1 MSMLRGFSLH
11 MPKWFGVSFWT
22 LVLLITA
29 GIALRFGEAESEKA
43 ALRQDLA
50 LMQDVRYGLFNVDEW
65 KAVLSDIITAKIESF
80 ELEDA
85 NREEMQ
91 AQIERLLRT
100 LVNDLERNYYED
112 QSSSLVGILQSTGM
126 SLLGV
131 FKQIE
136 KGIPSMA
143 QRIVTFMDDPENR
156 DKIRNYLMDTVDEY
170 AAETFGET
178 NYSAVDQVLDR
189 RGTPAGNRPERMA
202 TAVTII
208 QSRLGQID
216 AAQFPIKIAGVLL
229 FLITAT
235 ALFFWA
241 QTHVHIKLVAA
252 TLLIW
257 LLSGIQ
263 MPMLLIQAKIDRLD
277 FQLLGESFAFSDQV
291 LFQQSKSIWE
301 VVKLLIM
308 EGKGPGAWLAGVGV
322 FLFSILIP
330 VGKLGTTLA
339 WKEGTQ
345 WSQTWVGKLILFRS
359 AKWAMA
365 DVMVVAIFLSHLG
378 FNGILKDQVQRLE
391 GMSPRLEVLTT
402 ANSTL
407 LSGFL
412 AFFGFAIL
420 GLLLSERLKTLE
432 VESNKRQ

>member
-1 MSMLRGFSLH
+1 

-29 GIALRFGEAESEKA
+29 GIALRFNKAESAKA

-50 LMQDVRYGLFNVDEW
+50 LIQDVRYGLFNVDEW
-65 KAVLSDIITAKIESF
+65 KAELSDVITAKIESF
-80 ELEDA
+80 ELKDD
-85 NREEMQ
+85 NREEIR
-91 AQIERLLRT
+91 AQVESLLRT

-112 QSSSLVGILQSTGM
+112 QSSSLLGILQSTGM
-126 SLLGV
+126 SLFGV
-131 FKQIE
+131 FDQI
-136 KGIPSMA
+136 KKDIPSMA

-156 DKIRNYLMDTVDEY
+156 DKVRNYLMDTVDGY

-189 RGTPAGNRPERMA
+189 RGIPAGNRSERMA
-202 TAVTII
+202 TAVTTI

-216 AAQFPIKIAGVLL
+216 AAQFPLQIAGVLL

-235 ALFFWA
+235 ALFLWA
-241 QTHVHIKLVAA
+241 QSHVHIKLVAA
-252 TLLIW
+252 TLIIW

-330 VGKLGTTLA
+330 AGKLCATLA
-339 WKEGTQ
+339 WKEGTR
-345 WSQTWVGKLILFRS
+345 WSQTSIGKLVLFRS

-378 FNGILKDQVQRLE
+378 FNGILKNQIQRLE
-391 GMSPRLEVLTT
+391 GISPRLEVLTT
-402 ANSTL
+402 ANSSL
-407 LSGFL
+407 LPGFL
-412 AFFGFAIL
+412 AFFGFAVL

-432 VESNKRQ
+432 QRSNKGQ

>member
-1 MSMLRGFSLH
+1 MPMLRGFPLH

-29 GIALRFGEAESEKA
+29 GIALRFGQAESEKA
-43 ALRQDLA
+43 TLRHDLA
-50 LMQDVRYGLFNVDEW
+50 LLQDVRYGLFNVDEW

-112 QSSSLVGILQSTGM
+112 RSSSFIGILESAASGI
-126 SLLGV
+126 LGV
-131 FKQIE
+131 FKQI
-136 KGIPSMA
+136 KKDIPSMA

-202 TAVTII
+202 TAVTTI
-208 QSRLGQID
+208 QSRLGQIH

-263 MPMLLIQAKIDRLD
+263 MPMLLIQAKIDHLD

-330 VGKLGTTLA
+330 AGKLGATLA

-391 GMSPRLEVLTT
+391 GMSPRLDVLTT

-432 VESNKRQ
+432 VGSNKRQ

>member
-1 MSMLRGFSLH
+1 MPMLRGFPLR

-50 LMQDVRYGLFNVDEW
+50 LLQDVRYGLFNVDEW
-65 KAVLSDIITAKIESF
+65 KAELSDVISAKIESF
-80 ELEDA
+80 ELKDD
-85 NREEMQ
+85 NREEIR
-91 AQIERLLRT
+91 AQVENLLRT

-112 QSSSLVGILQSTGM
+112 QSSSLLGILQSTGM

-131 FKQIE
+131 FEQIKKE
-136 KGIPSMA
+136 IPSMA

-156 DKIRNYLMDTVDEY
+156 DKIRRFLMDTVDEY

-178 NYSAVDQVLDR
+178 NYGAVDQVLDR
-189 RGTPAGNRPERMA
+189 RGTPAGNRSERMA
-202 TAVTII
+202 TAVTTI
-208 QSRLGQID
+208 QARLGQID
-216 AAQFPIKIAGVLL
+216 DAQFPIKIAGVLL

-241 QTHVHIKLVAA
+241 QSHVHIKLVAA

-263 MPMLLIQAKIDRLD
+263 MPMLLIQAKIDSLD
-277 FQLLGESFAFSDQV
+277 FQLLGESFSFSDQV

-330 VGKLGTTLA
+330 AGKLGATLA

-345 WSQTWVGKLILFRS
+345 WSQTWAGKLILFRS

-391 GMSPRLEVLTT
+391 SMSPRLEVLTT

-432 VESNKRQ
+432 VGSNKRQ